1 MIAQKC
7 KVNAAPRIQETRMEC
22 HKPPKLQVLSPLG
35 TGFGAG
41 AAPQNTDEASTGV
54 NIAAAQGIKTPHGG
68 YHLARALLFSDAT
81 YEHCVF
87 IRFVL

>member
-1 MIAQKC
+1 
-7 KVNAAPRIQETRMEC
+7 MEC
-22 HKPPKLQVLSPLG
+22 HKPPKLHVLSPLG
-35 TGFGAG
+35 LGGG
-41 AAPQNTDEASTGV
+41 AAPPNTDKASTGV
-54 NIAAAQGIKTPHGG
+54 NTAAGQGIKDPRGG